1 MMILKIMLA
10 IGIAVSLLRTWIM
23 RVKRVEYAK
32 AKAAKI
38 LVFLGIIVL
47 VSLSASANYKSNRTV
62 AGLKEQIIAGIEKL
76 RYESNQNET
85 EKLVLYAEK
94 AGRFYLRGE
103 VYNSFEDGKWQN
115 TSDKSDDQYAG
126 MLQYLAERKFYPQIQ
141 ITMCMDTNR
150 DLTNTVTIQ
159 NTGASRK
166 YVYVPLTSSFD
177 GITRGNQTNCD
188 RILPEHFWGDQE
200 YTVEVLMT
208 ECQQEYEITPIDD
221 LSGDMQECEMIYR
234 AYVYD
239 HYLAIPKA
247 EREKLERENLES
259 VGGTTQY
266 EVLESVH
273 SYLEQMKQQSAEEY
287 ATKAALLLRYCGIP
301 TRYVNGF
308 YADYDQPN
316 SRKILSRSDQHQW
329 IEVYIDGVG
338 FATFETDP
346 KKFRDAEL
354 AADTDS
360 SKVIQNDAGREPQKQ
375 EAQQSEQISPGV
387 PVLIGL
393 ALVLTVLVFWRKM
406 KKKRRQ
412 NSKNI
417 IEFASFLCIRLE
429 KVLKYDNVILDITR
443 PYQYQ
448 EMILEQYGSDLYSS
462 YMRFIRYT
470 DEIQFNDGELSKNDR
485 MEMRKIVRDFEMYI
499 SEKVHPIR
507 RIWMGR

>member
-1 MMILKIMLA
+1 M
-10 IGIAVSLLRTWIM
+10 
-23 RVKRVEYAK
+23 
-32 AKAAKI
+32 
-38 LVFLGIIVL
+38 
-47 VSLSASANYKSNRTV
+47 
-62 AGLKEQIIAGIEKL
+62 
-76 RYESNQNET
+76 
-85 EKLVLYAEK
+85 
-94 AGRFYLRGE
+94 
-103 VYNSFEDGKWQN
+103 DGKWQN
-115 TSDKSDDQYAG
+115 TSEKLDNQYAG

-141 ITMCMDTNR
+141 ITMCMDSNN

-166 YVYVPLTSSFD
+166 YVYVPLTSSFG
-177 GITRGNQTNCD
+177 GITPSNQKNCD
-188 RILPEHFWGDQE
+188 RILPESFWGDQE

-208 ECQQEYEITPIDD
+208 TRQHEYELTPIDN
-221 LSGDMQECEMIYR
+221 LSRDMQECERIYR

-247 EREKLERENLES
+247 EREKLEQENLES
-259 VGGTTQY
+259 VGGKTQY

-273 SYLEQMKQQSAEEY
+273 SYLEHMKQQSSEEY
-287 ATKAALLLRYCGIP
+287 ASKAALLLRYCGIP

-308 YADYDQPN
+308 YADYDRPN

-346 KKFRDAEL
+346 KKFTDTVL
-354 AADTDS
+354 AADSDS
-360 SKVIQNDAGREPQKQ
+360 SKVIRNHVGREQQKQ
-375 EAQQSEQISPGV
+375 ETQQSEKISWGIF
-387 PVLIGL
+387 VLIGL
-393 ALVLTVLVFWRKM
+393 ALVLTVLVFCRKM
-406 KKKRRQ
+406 EKKRRQ
-412 NSKNI
+412 DSKNI
-417 IEFASFLCIRLE
+417 MEFASFLCIRLE

-448 EMILEQYGSDLYSS
+448 EMILEQYGADLYSS

-485 MEMRKIVRDFEMYI
+485 MEMRKLVRDFEMHI

-507 RIWMGR
+507 RIWIGR